1 MKASE
6 SSQSAQGARDPVLLL
21 RLPEVIR
28 RTGKSRSVIYR
39 DIAVGTF
46 PAPVKIGDRSS
57 AWPSPAVEKW
67 IAERIASQGQ
77 AA

>member
-1 MKASE
+1 MSKSP
-6 SSQSAQGARDPVLLL
+6 SSNPCWGEPVLLL

-39 DIAVGTF
+39 DVAAGTF